1 MNKLKPALLGG
12 LITGILSVIPVVSSC
27 CCIWAALGGLLATF
41 LYIRSAPVPV
51 STGDG
56 AVVGLLSGVLGSI
69 IYLVIGLPLNLL
81 LGTGAQLE
89 TMFKDRG
96 IAVPVT
102 GIALVILG
110 ALMVV
115 CLLIVFGVIGGL
127 IGVPIFEKRKGDIVA
142 PPPPP
147 PQNMGGPGGYGTGL

>member
-56 AVVGLLSGVLGSI
+56 AVVGLLSGVLGSV
-69 IYLVIGLPLNLL
+69 IYLVIGLPLNLA
-81 LGTGAQLE
+81 LGTGAQVE
-89 TMFKDRG
+89 TMLRDRG
-96 IAVPVT
+96 FTVPVA
-102 GIALVILG
+102 GVALVILG

-127 IGVPIFEKRKGDIVA
+127 IAVPIFGKRKGDVVA

-147 PQNMGGPGGYGTGL
+147 QNLGGPGGYGTGL